1 MTTAIFPVSISR
13 HKSLRWANF
22 DSYAFAAKDTVC
34 PVVMSEM
41 PKAAAELP
49 LAFIQQGDDFIPVAV
64 LGLTANTN
72 AFVGADGLWQ
82 QAYVPAQYRGYPFLI
97 APTEDGEQLFCVN
110 ETSDLVGPDKNQLFF
125 NDNDELS
132 LELQRIFDF
141 WVQVEANRVQTH
153 TFTAILKEYDL
164 LEPWEISVENEEG
177 GSYQV
182 TGLYRINEQRLN
194 SLPDDHFLAV
204 RTSGV
209 LPMVYCQLFSMQH
222 LSTVAQKAAQRIQED
237 QAHVTLSDA
246 GGELDLEFLNQDSTI
261 NFGGV

>member
-1 MTTAIFPVSISR
+1 MTTAIFPVSLSK
-13 HKSLRWANF
+13 HKALRWANF

-41 PKAAAELP
+41 PKAASDLP
-49 LAFIQQGDDFIPVAV
+49 LAFIQRGEDFIPVAV
-64 LGLTANTN
+64 LGLTADTN

-110 ETSDLVGPDKNQLFF
+110 EASELVGPDKEQPFF
-125 NDNDELS
+125 NDEDELS
-132 LELQRIFDF
+132 PELKRIFDF

-153 TFTAILKEYDL
+153 KFAAALKEFDL
-164 LEPWEISVENEEG
+164 LEPWEITVENEEG

-182 TGLYRINEQRLN
+182 TGLFRINEERLN
-194 SLPDDHFLAV
+194 SLSDEDFLAV
-204 RTSGV
+204 RASGV

-222 LSTVAQKAAQRIQED
+222 LGTVAQKAAQRIQEE